1 MDIFFGMILF
11 LQVFTLLQNML
22 AHRQMLQKIKKQEEQ
37 VEEFLKQIRE
47 EKKEQKEGEVFKNQ
61 KAGENYSLE
70 GGQVHQTEE
79 EKQKTAQEALINEV
93 LSEVFS

>member
-1 MDIFFGMILF
+1 MDIFLGMILF
-11 LQVFTLLQNML
+11 LQVIALLQNML
-22 AHRQMLQKIKKQEEQ
+22 TQRQMLQRIKKQEKRI
-37 VEEFLKQIRE
+37 EEFLKQIQE
-47 EKKEQKEGEVFKNQ
+47 EKRQQKEDEVFKNQ

-79 EKQKTAQEALINEV
+79 EKQKTEQEALINEV

>member
-1 MDIFFGMILF
+1 MILF
-11 LQVFTLLQNML
+11 LQVLTLLQNML
-22 AHRQMLQKIKKQEEQ
+22 THRQMLQRIKKQEKQ
-37 VEEFLKQIRE
+37 IEEFLKLIQE

-61 KAGENYSLE
+61 KMGENYHLE

-79 EKQKTAQEALINEV
+79 QQKTAQEALINEV

>member
-1 MDIFFGMILF
+1 MDIFLGMIVF
-11 LQVFTLLQNML
+11 LQVFALLQNML
-22 AHRQMLQKIKKQEEQ
+22 AHRQMLQKIKKQEKQ
-37 VEEFLKQIRE
+37 IEEFLKQIQE
-47 EKKEQKEGEVFKNQ
+47 EKQEQEEDDVFKIR